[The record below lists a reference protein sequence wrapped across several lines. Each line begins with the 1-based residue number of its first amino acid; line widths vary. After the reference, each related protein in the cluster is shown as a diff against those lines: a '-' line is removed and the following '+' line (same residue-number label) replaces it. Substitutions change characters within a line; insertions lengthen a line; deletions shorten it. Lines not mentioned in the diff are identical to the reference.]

1 MHKNSH
7 PMMVAAGVT
16 AATAA
21 VAAVGLAASK
31 NSRKMKK
38 VAKKVAHGAERAV
51 LDLDKAVSRYYHC

>member
-38 VAKKVAHGAERAV
+38 VAHGAERAV
-51 LDLDKAVSRYYHC
+51 LDLDKAVSRYYH